1 MSIKKQYLKSK
12 PECKVT
18 FVLTKEVATNAK
30 EVTLVGEFNNW
41 NKEVTLMT
49 KLKNGSFKTNIN
61 LPAGKEYQFRY
72 LVDGKD
78 WINDNEADKYVLN
91 NFSNED
97 NFVISV

>member
-18 FVLTKEVATNAK
+18 FLLAKEVATNAK
-30 EVTLVGEFNNW
+30 QVTLVGEFNEW
-41 NKEVTLMT
+41 DKEVTLMT
-49 KLKNGSFKTNIN
+49 KLKNGSFKTNLN
-61 LPAGKEYQFRY
+61 LAAGREYQFRY

-97 NFVISV
+97 NFVVSV

>member
-18 FVLTKEVATNAK
+18 FVLAKEVATNAK
-30 EVTLVGEFNNW
+30 EVTLVGEFNDW
-41 NKEVTLMT
+41 DKKVTLMT
-49 KLKNGSFKTNIN
+49 KLKNGSFKINLN

-78 WINDNEADKYVLN
+78 WINDADADKYVLN

-97 NFVISV
+97 NCVISV